1 MKKDAF
7 GMNLKFLF
15 ISFDL
20 PCRFMIFR
28 VFDLYKE
35 GKEMYCIDESVLKM
49 IPSDSMSCDFK
60 VEGRRHTVMLEVV
73 KVGYGDRKYF
83 VCPCCGKKR
92 TILYYI
98 NHGFKCRDC
107 GHFNPYK
114 KIQNGTKGG
123 SSVIQYRMERYA
135 KKNNIEIIRFPFN
148 YM

>member
-1 MKKDAF
+1 
-7 GMNLKFLF
+7 
-15 ISFDL
+15 
-20 PCRFMIFR
+20 
-28 VFDLYKE
+28 
-35 GKEMYCIDESVLKM
+35 MYCIDESILKM
-49 IPSDSMSCDFK
+49 IPSDSMSCNFK

-73 KVGYGDRKYF
+73 KVGYGDRRYF

-123 SSVIQYRMERYA
+123 SSEIQYRMERYA
-135 KKNNIEIIRFPFN
+135 VIRQIKRCLFRQIKTGLSEHLT
-148 YM
+148 MG